1 MEIMPPD
8 SGHRDPQTGTLIRLR
23 GLYPSLKT
31 ALRKVADVILR
42 QPEMAIYAS
51 VNEVAAVAAVSEAT
65 VMRFCRI
72 LGFKGFQDFKIALAR
87 EMVIPSPRFHE
98 EVGGEGEDEVA
109 IVRKVFQTNGVALQ
123 DTLEILEIEAMKE
136 AAQLLL
142 TARQIMVV
150 GVGGSGPA
158 VTYAGNRFLL
168 LGLKAYMCTDFY
180 LMLMAA
186 SMLSRGDVVLAISNL
201 GTTREIVETVGIARE
216 KEARVMCITN
226 NSLSP
231 LARICNPVLVTASR
245 EVTLPEEAVASL
257 ICQIAILDALFALIA
272 AGPGGAVPGDP
283 GRDGKSDGQSGSDA
297 GTRQIALPAA
307 AIYS

>member
-8 SGHRDPQTGTLIRLR
+8 PGNKDPQTGTLIRLR

-87 EMVIPSPRFHE
+87 EMVIPSPRFRE
-98 EVGGEGEDEVA
+98 EAGAEGEDDAAV
-109 IVRKVFQTNGVALQ
+109 VRKVFQTNTMALQ
-123 DTLEILEIEAMKE
+123 DTLEIIDLEAMQE

-142 TARQIMVV
+142 AARQILVI

-158 VTYAGNRFLL
+158 VTYTGNRFLL
-168 LGLKAYMCTDFY
+168 LGLKAVTCTDFY
-180 LMLMAA
+180 LMLMAG
-186 SMLSRGDVVLAISNL
+186 SQLSRGDVALAISNL
-201 GTTREIVETVGIARE
+201 GTTREIVETVRIARE
-216 KEARVMCITN
+216 KQARVMCITN

-231 LARICNPVLVTASR
+231 LARVCSPVLVTASR

-257 ICQIAILDALFALIA
+257 VCQIAILDALFALIA
-272 AGPGGAVPGDP
+272 AARG
-283 GRDGKSDGQSGSDA
+283 GQSQETLKGMEEALVKA
-297 GTRQIALPAA
+297 GVMRQPAP
-307 AIYS
+307 

>member
-8 SGHRDPQTGTLIRLR
+8 SGSRDPQTGTLIRLR

-98 EVGGEGEDEVA
+98 DAGGEGEDEVA
-109 IVRKVFQTNGVALQ
+109 VVRQVFQTNGAALQ

-142 TARQIMVV
+142 TAGQIMVV

-158 VTYAGNRFLL
+158 VTYVGNRFLL
-168 LGLKAYMCTDFY
+168 LGLKAYLCTDFY

-186 SMLSRGDVVLAISNL
+186 SMLSRGDVMVAISNL

-216 KEARVMCITN
+216 RGARVICITN

-257 ICQIAILDALFALIA
+257 ICQIAVLDALCALIA
-272 AGPGGAVPGDP
+272 QARGAQT
-283 GRDGKSDGQSGSDA
+283 RKTLDGMEKAMVKVGVM
-297 GTRQIALPAA
+297 REPAK
-307 AIYS
+307 

>member
-1 MEIMPPD
+1 
-8 SGHRDPQTGTLIRLR
+8 
-23 GLYPSLKT
+23 
-31 ALRKVADVILR
+31 
-42 QPEMAIYAS
+42 
-51 VNEVAAVAAVSEAT
+51 
-65 VMRFCRI
+65 
-72 LGFKGFQDFKIALAR
+72 
-87 EMVIPSPRFHE
+87 MVIPSPRFHE
-98 EVGGEGEDEVA
+98 DAGGEGEDEVA
-109 IVRKVFQTNGVALQ
+109 IVRQVFQTNGVALQ

-142 TARQIMVV
+142 TAGQIMVV

-168 LGLKAYMCTDFY
+168 LGLKAHMYTDFY

-186 SMLSRGDVVLAISNL
+186 SMLSRQDVVLAISNL

-216 KEARVMCITN
+216 REARVICITN

-245 EVTLPEEAVASL
+245 EVTLPEDAVASL

-272 AGPGGAVPGDP
+272 QARGAQTRETLGGMEKAMVKVGVM
-283 GRDGKSDGQSGSDA
+283 RE
-297 GTRQIALPAA
+297 PAK
-307 AIYS
+307 

>member
-1 MEIMPPD
+1 MEIRAPD
-8 SGHRDPQTGTLIRLR
+8 TISQDPQAGTLIRLR

-51 VNEVAAVAAVSEAT
+51 VNEVAAMAAVSEAT

-87 EMVIPSPRFHE
+87 EMVIPSPRLHA
-98 EVGGEGEDEVA
+98 EVGGEDDA
-109 IVRKVFQTNGVALQ
+109 ALVRRVFQTSGVALQ
-123 DTLEILEIEAMKE
+123 DTLEILEIGAMKE
-136 AAQLLL
+136 AAQLLRQ
-142 TARQIMVV
+142 ARQVMVI

-158 VTYAGNRFLL
+158 VAYAGNRFLL

-180 LMLMAA
+180 LMLMAV
-186 SMLSRGDVVLAISNL
+186 SLLSREDVVLAISNL

-216 KEARVMCITN
+216 KGARVMCITN

-231 LARICNPVLVTASR
+231 LARACNPALVTASR
-245 EVTLPEEAVASL
+245 EMTLPEEAVASL
-257 ICQIAILDALFALIA
+257 VCQISILDALFALITQA
-272 AGPGGAVPGDP
+272 KGAQSRETLQGMEQAMVKGGVMREPP
-283 GRDGKSDGQSGSDA
+283 K
-297 GTRQIALPAA
+297 
-307 AIYS
+307 

>member
-1 MEIMPPD
+1 MAPD
-8 SGHRDPQTGTLIRLR
+8 PVHRDQQTGTLIRLR

-51 VNEVAAVAAVSEAT
+51 VNEVAAVSTVSEAT

-98 EVGGEGEDEVA
+98 DLSNEGEDEIAV
-109 IVRKVFQTNGVALQ
+109 VRKIFQTNGAALQ
-123 DTLEILEIEAMKE
+123 DTLEILEIEAMQE

-168 LGLKAYMCTDFY
+168 LGLKACMYTDFY

-186 SMLSRGDVVLAISNL
+186 SMLSRGDVVLGISNL
-201 GTTREIVETVGIARE
+201 GTTREIVETAGIARE
-216 KEARVMCITN
+216 KGARVMCITN

-231 LARICNPVLVTASR
+231 LARICNPALVTASR

-257 ICQIAILDALFALIA
+257 VCQIGILDALFALIA
-272 AGPGGAVPGDP
+272 RARGEQS
-283 GRDGKSDGQSGSDA
+283 RETLDGMEKAMVSVGV
-297 GTRQIALPAA
+297 RR
-307 AIYS
+307 

>member
-1 MEIMPPD
+1 MAIMPPD
-8 SGHRDPQTGTLIRLR
+8 SFTRDPQTGTLIRLR

-51 VNEVAAVAAVSEAT
+51 VNEVAAVSTVSEAT

-87 EMVIPSPRFHE
+87 EMVIPSPRFYE
-98 EVGGEGEDEVA
+98 EVGDEGEDEVA

-168 LGLKAYMCTDFY
+168 LGLKAYICTDFY

-186 SMLSRGDVVLAISNL
+186 SLLSQGDVVLAISNL
-201 GTTREIVETVGIARE
+201 GTTREIVETAGIARD
-216 KEARVMCITN
+216 KMARVICITN

-231 LARICNPVLVTASR
+231 LARMSNPALVTASR

-257 ICQIAILDALFALIA
+257 ICQIAILDALFALI
-272 AGPGGAVPGDP
+272 GPAQGE
-283 GRDGKSDGQSGSDA
+283 KS
-297 GTRQIALPAA
+297 REALEGMEKAMVKVGVMREPAQ
-307 AIYS
+307 

>member
-8 SGHRDPQTGTLIRLR
+8 SGNRDPQTGTLIRLR

-51 VNEVAAVAAVSEAT
+51 VNEVAAVSAVSEAT

-98 EVGGEGEDEVA
+98 DVGGEGEDEVA
-109 IVRKVFQTNGVALQ
+109 IVRQVFQTNGVALQ
-123 DTLEILEIEAMKE
+123 DTLEILDIEAMKD

-142 TARQIMVV
+142 TAGQIMVA

-158 VTYAGNRFLL
+158 VAYGGNRFLL
-168 LGLKAYMCTDFY
+168 LGLKAYLCTDFY

-216 KEARVMCITN
+216 RGARVICITN

-245 EVTLPEEAVASL
+245 EVTLPEDAVASL
-257 ICQIAILDALFALIA
+257 MCQIAILDALCALIA
-272 AGPGGAVPGDP
+272 QTRGAQT
-283 GRDGKSDGQSGSDA
+283 RETLDGMEKAMIKVGVM
-297 GTRQIALPAA
+297 REPAK
-307 AIYS
+307 

>member
-1 MEIMPPD
+1 MAIMPPD
-8 SGHRDPQTGTLIRLR
+8 TGNRDPQTGTLIRLR

-51 VNEVAAVAAVSEAT
+51 VNEVAAVATVSEAT

-98 EVGGEGEDEVA
+98 EAGREGDDDITV
-109 IVRKVFQTNGVALQ
+109 VRKVFQTNTLALQ
-123 DTLEILEIEAMKE
+123 DTLEILEIEAMRE

-142 TARQIMVV
+142 AARQILVV

-158 VTYAGNRFLL
+158 VTYTGNRFLL
-168 LGLKAYMCTDFY
+168 LGLKATTCTDFY
-180 LMLMAA
+180 LMLTAA
-186 SMLSRGDVVLAISNL
+186 SLLSREDVVLAISNL

-216 KEARVMCITN
+216 KQARVMCITN
-226 NSLSP
+226 NSLAP
-231 LARICNPVLVTASR
+231 LARVCKPVLVTASR

-257 ICQIAILDALFALIA
+257 VCQIAVLDALFALIA
-272 AGPGGAVPGDP
+272 GARGAESRETLDGIEEAMAKAGVM
-283 GRDGKSDGQSGSDA
+283 
-297 GTRQIALPAA
+297 RQPVK
-307 AIYS
+307 

>member
-1 MEIMPPD
+1 MEIMSQETIP
-8 SGHRDPQTGTLIRLR
+8 RDPQTGTLIRLR

-87 EMVIPSPRFHE
+87 EMVIPSPRLHE
-98 EVGGEGEDEVA
+98 EAGSEAEDEVA
-109 IVRKVFQTNGVALQ
+109 VVRKVFQTNGVALQ
-123 DTLEILEIEAMKE
+123 DTLEILDIEAMKE

-158 VTYAGNRFLL
+158 VAYAGNRFLL
-168 LGLKAYMCTDFY
+168 LGLKALRCTDFY
-180 LMLMAA
+180 LMLTAA
-186 SMLSRGDVVLAISNL
+186 AMLSRGDVVLAISNL
-201 GTTREIVETVGIARE
+201 GTTREILETAGIARE
-216 KEARVMCITN
+216 KGARVMCITN

-231 LARICNPVLVTASR
+231 LARISNPVLVTAAR

-257 ICQIAILDALFALIA
+257 LCQISILDALFALISETR
-272 AGPGGAVPGDP
+272 G
-283 GRDGKSDGQSGSDA
+283 GQSRETLSRMEEAMVKVGVM
-297 GTRQIALPAA
+297 REPAK
-307 AIYS
+307 

>member
-8 SGHRDPQTGTLIRLR
+8 SGNRDPQTGTLIRLR

-31 ALRKVADVILR
+31 ALRKVADVILK

-87 EMVIPSPRFHE
+87 EMVIPSPRFRE
-98 EVGGEGEDEVA
+98 DAGGEGEDEVA
-109 IVRKVFQTNGVALQ
+109 VVRQVFQTNGAALQ

-142 TARQIMVV
+142 TAGQIMVV

-158 VTYAGNRFLL
+158 VTYVGNRFLL
-168 LGLKAYMCTDFY
+168 LGLKAYLCTDFY

-186 SMLSRGDVVLAISNL
+186 SMLSRGDVMVAISNL

-216 KEARVMCITN
+216 RGARVICVTN

-257 ICQIAILDALFALIA
+257 ICQIAILDALCALIA
-272 AGPGGAVPGDP
+272 QVRGAQT
-283 GRDGKSDGQSGSDA
+283 RETLDGMEKAMVKVGVM
-297 GTRQIALPAA
+297 REPAK
-307 AIYS
+307 

>member
-8 SGHRDPQTGTLIRLR
+8 SGSRDPQTGTLIRLR

-87 EMVIPSPRFHE
+87 EMVIPSPRFRE
-98 EVGGEGEDEVA
+98 DAGGEGEDEVA
-109 IVRKVFQTNGVALQ
+109 IVRQVFQTNGVALQ

-168 LGLKAYMCTDFY
+168 LGLKAHLCTDFY

-186 SMLSRGDVVLAISNL
+186 SMLSREDVVLAISNL

-216 KEARVMCITN
+216 REARVICITN

-245 EVTLPEEAVASL
+245 EVTLPEDAVASL
-257 ICQIAILDALFALIA
+257 ICQIAILDALCALIA
-272 AGPGGAVPGDP
+272 QARGAQTRETLGGMEKAMVKVGVM
-283 GRDGKSDGQSGSDA
+283 RE
-297 GTRQIALPAA
+297 PAK
-307 AIYS
+307 

>member
-1 MEIMPPD
+1 METMTSNTI
-8 SGHRDPQTGTLIRLR
+8 HRDPATGTLIRLR

-31 ALRKVADVILR
+31 ALRKVADVILQ

-87 EMVIPSPRFHE
+87 EMVIPSPRLHE
-98 EVGGEGEDEVA
+98 EVEGEDDTA
-109 IVRKVFQTNGVALQ
+109 LVRNVFQTNSAALQ
-123 DTLEILEIEAMKE
+123 DTLEIVDIAALREAVR
-136 AAQLLL
+136 LLL
-142 TARQIMVV
+142 QARQIMVA

-158 VTYAGNRFLL
+158 VAYAGNRFLL

-186 SMLSRGDVVLAISNL
+186 SQLFKNDVVVAISNL
-201 GTTREIVETVGIARE
+201 GTTREILETVGVARE
-216 KEARVMCITN
+216 REAHTICITN

-231 LARICNPVLVTASR
+231 LARACSPTLVTASR
-245 EVTLPEEAVASL
+245 EMTLPEEAVASL
-257 ICQIAILDALFALIA
+257 VCQISILDALFALISRTQGDQA
-272 AGPGGAVPGDP
+272 QETLDGMEKAMTKAGM
-283 GRDGKSDGQSGSDA
+283 GRESAK
-297 GTRQIALPAA
+297 
-307 AIYS
+307 

>member
-1 MEIMPPD
+1 MKIMPPD
-8 SGHRDPQTGTLIRLR
+8 TINRDPQTGTLIRLR

-51 VNEVAAVAAVSEAT
+51 VNEVAAVSAVSEAT

-87 EMVIPSPRFHE
+87 EMVIPSPRFYE

-109 IVRKVFQTNGVALQ
+109 IVRQVFQTNGVALQ

-142 TARQIMVV
+142 NARLVMVV
-150 GVGGSGPA
+150 GVGGSGTA

-186 SMLSRGDVVLAISNL
+186 SMLSREDVLLAISNL

-216 KEARVMCITN
+216 KEARVICITN

-231 LARICNPVLVTASR
+231 LARMSNPALVTASR
-245 EVTLPEEAVASL
+245 EMTLPEEAVASL
-257 ICQIAILDALFALIA
+257 VCQISILDALFALISQA
-272 AGPGGAVPGDP
+272 RGAQTRETLEGMEKALVKVGVM
-283 GRDGKSDGQSGSDA
+283 RDSPK
-297 GTRQIALPAA
+297 
-307 AIYS
+307 

>member
-8 SGHRDPQTGTLIRLR
+8 SGARDPQTGTLIRLR

-51 VNEVAAVAAVSEAT
+51 VNEVAAVATVSEAT

-98 EVGGEGEDEVA
+98 EMGGAGEDEVA
-109 IVRKVFQTNGVALQ
+109 LVRKVFQTNGVALQ

-136 AAQLLL
+136 AAQLLV
-142 TARQIMVV
+142 TARQIMVI

-168 LGLKAYMCTDFY
+168 LGLRAYLCTDFY

-216 KEARVMCITN
+216 KGARVMCITN

-231 LARICNPVLVTASR
+231 VARISNPALVTASR

-257 ICQIAILDALFALIA
+257 VCQIGILDALFALIGQA
-272 AGPGGAVPGDP
+272 RGEQSRETLDGMEKAMVKAGVMREPG
-283 GRDGKSDGQSGSDA
+283 K
-297 GTRQIALPAA
+297 
-307 AIYS
+307 

>member
-1 MEIMPPD
+1 MKIMPPD
-8 SGHRDPQTGTLIRLR
+8 NGNRDPQTGTLIRLR

-51 VNEVAAVAAVSEAT
+51 VNEVAAASAVSEAT

-87 EMVIPSPRFHE
+87 EMVIPSPRFYD
-98 EVGGEGEDEVA
+98 EVGDEGEDEVA

-186 SMLSRGDVVLAISNL
+186 SLLSQGDVVLAISNL
-201 GTTREIVETVGIARE
+201 GTTREIVETAGIARD
-216 KEARVMCITN
+216 KMARVICITN

-231 LARICNPVLVTASR
+231 LARMSNPALVTASR

-257 ICQIAILDALFALIA
+257 ICQIALLDALFALIGQA
-272 AGPGGAVPGDP
+272 QGE
-283 GRDGKSDGQSGSDA
+283 KSREVLEGMEKVMVKLDVM
-297 GTRQIALPAA
+297 R
-307 AIYS
+307 